1 VSKLEEIIAQ
11 AIADSFYGMEAG
23 NLPASPVEV
32 NAGDKQLAFD
42 VTRALEA
49 ASGGPDHIVHVK
61 ADAWT
66 IQHPLSER
74 FEADPNL
81 GATLFACRFTTLVA
95 ATNFEEDG
103 TFRVWLDRQALLWE
117 EVQT

>member
-1 VSKLEEIIAQ
+1 MSALEEIIAQ

-23 NLPASPVEV
+23 EPPASPVEA

-61 ADAWT
+61 GSEWV
-66 IQHPLSER
+66 IQHPLDER
-74 FEADPNL
+74 FES
-81 GATLFACRFTTLVA
+81 GAASGLFNCEITQLVA
-95 ATNFEEDG
+95 AAYRVDG
-103 TFRVWLDRQALLWE
+103 TFRVWLDRQTLLWE
-117 EVQT
+117 EVTP